1 MKNSNSLSLDSN
13 FFENLFE
20 LENNFYNDPN
30 ENAINEIIDNYNKAI
45 EYYKSVNDKR
55 NKLYLNRLKVFVSRP
70 VVAAVLN
77 KSINKKSK
85 DISKDVSKVQS
96 DGIINYSIE
105 SQDKVNQ
112 LIENDITKQ
121 EEQYKSKLFKTK
133 SSSISDNF
141 LSTSPSPKNS
151 FELDDNNNHS
161 PLKIQLVDTLLD
173 NNKMIGKNQ
182 KHIIENITKLLEN
195 FIPKFNSSFCTGIL
209 KKYAYQILSL
219 FNEKYEKYTEAEKQY
234 NDQINEVESELLEQ
248 YEKKEKEQDTGRIE
262 MLKVVQDSLEEERQN
277 ELDNIEDVYNE
288 KIKSLINH
296 LNQITVYEKNSALLL
311 EEEKLK
317 AEFVKLLIKLISI

>member
-1 MKNSNSLSLDSN
+1 
-13 FFENLFE
+13 
-20 LENNFYNDPN
+20 
-30 ENAINEIIDNYNKAI
+30 
-45 EYYKSVNDKR
+45 
-55 NKLYLNRLKVFVSRP
+55 
-70 VVAAVLN
+70 
-77 KSINKKSK
+77 
-85 DISKDVSKVQS
+85 
-96 DGIINYSIE
+96 
-105 SQDKVNQ
+105 
-112 LIENDITKQ
+112 
-121 EEQYKSKLFKTK
+121 
-133 SSSISDNF
+133 
-141 LSTSPSPKNS
+141 
-151 FELDDNNNHS
+151 
-161 PLKIQLVDTLLD
+161 
-173 NNKMIGKNQ
+173 MIGKNQ
-182 KHIIENITKLLEN
+182 KKIIENITKLLDS

-288 KIKSLINH
+288 KIKSLINN